1 MRRTLRLV
9 PVLALA
15 LAGCASSSSKKVDGA
30 GPTGGSSGGGGGTS
44 GGSTGT
50 GSGGTSGGGGT
61 GGAATG
67 GSGGRPAADAAVGG
81 TGGAPADDA
90 GRPPVDVRSADASS
104 GGTGPAG
111 SPCVLTQ
118 QYGDP
123 LPDNKTAT
131 MIASG
136 FTFVEGPVWIASQ
149 KALYFSDIVGTGFT
163 GTIKKY
169 TPADGKV
176 AVFVDKVGTNGLATD
191 AQGMIVAATHDMQ
204 RLSRFDPVTA
214 MRTAIQGGDMYM
226 GKPFD
231 SVNDV
236 VVRRDGNIYFT
247 DPNYQQ
253 GGRPGQD
260 TTAYYRL
267 SPAGVVTR
275 IAAGQQPNGI
285 GLSPDGRMLYVAS
298 TGGDPLKRYALA
310 ADGSIA
316 GDATVVSPLSSDGL
330 ALDCGGN
337 LYLTTNNVVRV
348 IAPDGKPI
356 GDITGFTMGGP
367 ANVAF
372 GGDDAKTLFITA
384 GKALYQIKVNV
395 PGLPN

>member
-1 MRRTLRLV
+1 MSRTLRLV

-15 LAGCASSSSKKVDGA
+15 LAGCASSSAKKDAAPGS
-30 GPTGGSSGGGGGTS
+30 GGSTGGGGSGGG
-44 GGSTGT
+44 TGT
-50 GSGGTSGGGGT
+50 GSGGTTGGT

-67 GSGGRPAADAAVGG
+67 GSGGRPAADAAVG
-81 TGGAPADDA
+81 TGGAPAEDA
-90 GRPPVDVRSADASS
+90 GRLPVDVRSADASAA
-104 GGTGPAG
+104 GTGPAG

-123 LPDNKTAT
+123 LPDNKTAM

-149 KALYFSDIVGTGFT
+149 KALYFSDIIGTGFT
-163 GTIKKY
+163 GSIKKY

-176 AVFVDKVGTNGLATD
+176 AVFVDKVGTNGLAVD
-191 AQGMIVAATHDMQ
+191 GQGMIVAATHDMQ
-204 RLSRFDPVTA
+204 RLSRFDPATG
-214 MRTAIQGGDMYM
+214 MRTAIPGGDMYM

-231 SVNDV
+231 SVNDL

-330 ALDCGGN
+330 AIDCGGN

-384 GKALYQIKVNV
+384 GKALYQLKVNV
-395 PGLPN
+395 PGLPD